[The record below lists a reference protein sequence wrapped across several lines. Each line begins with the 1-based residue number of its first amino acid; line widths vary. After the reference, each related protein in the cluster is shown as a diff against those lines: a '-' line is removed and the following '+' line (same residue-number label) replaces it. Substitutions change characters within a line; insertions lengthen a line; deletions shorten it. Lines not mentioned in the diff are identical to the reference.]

1 MRRFLA
7 MADSIRAV
15 RARYEEWEKSPSDE
29 NWERFFQDVDRN
41 SVEYVLSLETNH
53 SDIDIVDTDT
63 LTEVTEKY
71 TYHLEEQTRNLEKQK
86 RNLEEQLANNEETG
100 RDLFDQLEELGIPDR
115 KFDSDYA
122 GPLWNDPVF
131 HRARL
136 GEIGTSL
143 AMGNN
148 TISPKASAYLSRAL
162 LDIAHGVPAEEALH
176 IKNTKK
182 ISRAIRDQWITIDYL
197 RLRDRGV
204 NAKAAQAEVMGAWG
218 INSAS
223 TVKDIVRRNKKSV
236 LSDLENEKQ
245 TVKDLGLD
253 WDDFVDYNRPG
264 TRKTLTFDRL
274 SEMRTKYSEDI

>member
-29 NWERFFQDVDRN
+29 NWEQYFQDVDRD
-41 SVEYVLSLETNH
+41 SVEYGLSLWKNH
-53 SDIDIVDTDT
+53 SDIGIVDTDT
-63 LTEVTEKY
+63 LTEVAEKY
-71 TYHLEEQTRNLEKQK
+71 IYHLEEQTRNLE
-86 RNLEEQLANNEETG
+86 EQLANHKETG
-100 RDLFDQLEELGIPDR
+100 RDLFHQLEELGIPDR
-115 KFDSDYA
+115 KFDSDFA

-204 NAKAAQAEVMGAWG
+204 NAKTAQAELMEAWG

-223 TVKDIVRRNKKSV
+223 TIKDIVRRNKKAI
-236 LSDLENEKQ
+236 LSDLESEKHAAE
-245 TVKDLGLD
+245 DLGLS
-253 WDDFVDYNRPG
+253 WDDLVDYNRPG
-264 TRKTLTFDRL
+264 TREKLTFDRL